1 MQLKQLQL
9 VLADPALQQCVN
21 AGAFDD
27 DEGSHFSASPWKV
40 YTWVL
45 RGENEGGTSDQE
57 EQHGFRPGRGTFK

>member
-1 MQLKQLQL
+1 M
-9 VLADPALQQCVN
+9 N

-27 DEGSHFSASPWKV
+27 GGTHPERVFQPLSSSSAEGSHFSASPWKV

-57 EQHGFRPGRGTFK
+57 EQHGFRPGRGTFE